1 MPGGEAADY
10 GGQRPPP
17 RAARREVPP
26 VPPSLPS
33 RPLAPP
39 SPSPAHAL
47 HAPPHRKLA
56 RLLLCAP
63 TSLLASCTP
72 PPGGVLP
79 AGVLPMRSSTRLGQ
93 AAEMPSASS
102 LAPSPVTSAT
112 SPRSDSDTIV
122 QLLGCRAST
131 PLFDTPSATRTGL
144 YRFSCPGTERWRR
157 GPRTG
162 VSRPRRRAAAVHVR
176 TQQARTQQV
185 VCTDPTSTLFV
196 SKGKIDIV
204 SRPRLCAC
212 SYRDAVE
219 VQQVAGCRG
228 REAALRRNC

>member
-1 MPGGEAADY
+1 MLSHTSTSATSSSSRG
-10 GGQRPPP
+10 PP
-17 RAARREVPP
+17 RSPLSP
-26 VPPSLPS
+26 LPTPCPTLSLPS
-33 RPLAPP
+33 PRLARPSPPQARAPLAVRTRL
-39 SPSPAHAL
+39 PAGVL
-47 HAPPHRKLA
+47 HA
-56 RLLLCAP
+56 
-63 TSLLASCTP
+63 

-176 TQQARTQQV
+176 TLQAP
-185 VCTDPTSTLFV
+185 C
-196 SKGKIDIV
+196 
-204 SRPRLCAC
+204 LCHK
-212 SYRDAVE
+212 E
-219 VQQVAGCRG
+219 KLILCRG
-228 REAALRRNC
+228 RDSALVHIGTL